1 MVFKI
6 VSYLGWTIVLS
17 VSLYFICNYALH
29 YFSYTPKE
37 LGDFWP
43 NFSPY
48 LLIHITAGIIALLL
62 GPFQFIRAIRIKYP
76 RTHRLLGKIYLLSV
90 LAGGVASL
98 YLSIDKMIIVEKTMT
113 FGTGFVGLAF
123 AWLLTSGMAW
133 WAVRNKNFVQ
143 HREWMIRS
151 YVVTTAFVSFRL
163 LSQILVDDF
172 HKDPY
177 STAGMMSWA
186 CWALPLLITE
196 AFLQGSKIRNPR

>member
-1 MVFKI
+1 
-6 VSYLGWTIVLS
+6 
-17 VSLYFICNYALH
+17 
-29 YFSYTPKE
+29 
-37 LGDFWP
+37 
-43 NFSPY
+43 
-48 LLIHITAGIIALLL
+48 
-62 GPFQFIRAIRIKYP
+62 
-76 RTHRLLGKIYLLSV
+76 
-90 LAGGVASL
+90 
-98 YLSIDKMIIVEKTMT
+98 MIIVEKTMT